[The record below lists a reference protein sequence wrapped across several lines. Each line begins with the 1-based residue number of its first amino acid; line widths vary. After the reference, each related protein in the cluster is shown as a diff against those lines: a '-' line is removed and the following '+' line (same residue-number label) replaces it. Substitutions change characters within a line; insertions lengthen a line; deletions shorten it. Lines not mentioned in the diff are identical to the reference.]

1 MNFDRK
7 NKAIDFLILAFRCF
21 SVIMMTKMNQSDMNT
36 SILKMKFRKDLMVN
50 IIFVP
55 GINGGVW

>member
-36 SILKMKFRKDLMVN
+36 SILKMKFQKDCN
-50 IIFVP
+50 S
-55 GINGGVW
+55 

>member
-1 MNFDRK
+1 M
-7 NKAIDFLILAFRCF
+7 AIAFLILAFRCF
-21 SVIMMTKMNQSDMNT
+21 SVITMTKMNQSDMNT

-50 IIFVP
+50 IIFIP